1 MHLPWASRTWWFR
14 QRAGFLVAGTEDR
27 WTFTLKMGELWPLGG
42 VYSMFSRK
50 VGGVI
55 KAVGA
60 AAAILG
66 ISLDRAWS
74 GWCKGFVRPP
84 IGVSTIIR
92 LFSLDLGFVIPLAAM
107 SANRFKLVFS
117 CVASVVGATVD
128 TVLSGRVAD
137 VVLVVVVLLVPVV
150 SLIGLTVN
158 ALSS

>member
-1 MHLPWASRTWWFR
+1 M
-14 QRAGFLVAGTEDR
+14 
-27 WTFTLKMGELWPLGG
+27 
-42 VYSMFSRK
+42 
-50 VGGVI
+50 
-55 KAVGA
+55 
-60 AAAILG
+60 
-66 ISLDRAWS
+66 
-74 GWCKGFVRPP
+74 GFVRPP